1 MFLANNVDLALDPYD
16 FPVNALATCLPY
28 QIWRHVEIPAV
39 WWWGRT
45 WTCLHSWWT
54 LTFGYFASVIWKS
67 LKSRRSINGA
77 GACRQ
82 VWWYNRSRP
91 WPVCN
96 LIHQHQKNGIQYHT
110 KHNTRK
116 NRKYSITNHNKYSVM
131 FFCEIRCSSLPF
143 AAEEWAPKQDPSSIQ
158 YSQASIRGE
167 VFRNED
173 CVAMAEGLT
182 ESIFQIGY
190 PAPMCEGNWS
200 RSSCKPFAALR
211 APNPVSALKYHT
223 FSHWVAATWVSSPPR
238 SSHRNLF
245 QCPCPYS
252 WCTYLPEANFIVG
265 SVGGSANDVATSL
278 GTKDQSACRC
288 GSIIKGHR
296 RERSIMMAFL
306 SWSDL

>member
-1 MFLANNVDLALDPYD
+1 
-16 FPVNALATCLPY
+16 
-28 QIWRHVEIPAV
+28 
-39 WWWGRT
+39 
-45 WTCLHSWWT
+45 
-54 LTFGYFASVIWKS
+54 
-67 LKSRRSINGA
+67 
-77 GACRQ
+77 
-82 VWWYNRSRP
+82 
-91 WPVCN
+91 
-96 LIHQHQKNGIQYHT
+96 
-110 KHNTRK
+110 
-116 NRKYSITNHNKYSVM
+116 M

-173 CVAMAEGLT
+173 CVAMAKGLT

-211 APNPVSALKYHT
+211 APDPVSALKYHT
-223 FSHWVAATWVSSPPR
+223 FSHWVAATCFYTMAWTQSFFAAEVITSKPVSMSLPIFLMYLFAW
-238 SSHRNLF
+238 SKLHRRIGRGF
-245 QCPCPYS
+245 SQY
-252 WCTYLPEANFIVG
+252 
-265 SVGGSANDVATSL
+265 VATSL

-306 SWSDL
+306 SRSDL